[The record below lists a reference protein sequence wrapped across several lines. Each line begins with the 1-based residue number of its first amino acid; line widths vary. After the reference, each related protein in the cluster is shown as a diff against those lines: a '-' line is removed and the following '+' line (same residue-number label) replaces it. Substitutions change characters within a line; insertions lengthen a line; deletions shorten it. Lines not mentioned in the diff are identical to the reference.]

1 MSRRFVLAVGV
12 GTLVTFLACTA
23 KQPQTSPSTTPT
35 SASPTPS
42 ASSSLHAC
50 VQRNVQP
57 PEGQPAVTHP
67 PSPRLTPSTG
77 GAGSR
82 VTIEGT
88 GMTRSKSVD
97 VVAEF
102 GGDNCELAGV
112 AGTALLGRVKARA
125 DGSYALSVAWPATF
139 MPYYGTE
146 QIPKT
151 NLPAGNYYVFGL
163 PCSKEPCQTNIFE
176 GSSPALFILR

>member
-1 MSRRFVLAVGV
+1 
-12 GTLVTFLACTA
+12 
-23 KQPQTSPSTTPT
+23 
-35 SASPTPS
+35 
-42 ASSSLHAC
+42 
-50 VQRNVQP
+50 
-57 PEGQPAVTHP
+57 
-67 PSPRLTPSTG
+67 
-77 GAGSR
+77 
-82 VTIEGT
+82 
-88 GMTRSKSVD
+88 MTRSKSVD

-176 GSSPALFILR
+176 GSLPALFILR